1 MHRYV
6 SIFLLTNFY
15 WKWSRSACAPFANH
29 PISLSLSSS
38 SSALQAYVPTYLLQV
53 CDVEPA
59 SQPEAAFFNVIPVGY
74 RPASYS
80 ACHAMQQLLMIMTTT
95 RRRRREGSQ
104 ATANSTFQLVAR
116 LVLGINDSDLLENG
130 TLLRSRAQLLIGT
143 LPGPNRL
150 GVFRKL

>member
-38 SSALQAYVPTYLLQV
+38 TSALQAYVPTYLLQV

-80 ACHAMQQLLMIMTTT
+80 ACHAMQQLLMMMTTT
-95 RRRRREGSQ
+95 RRREGGQ

-143 LPGPNRL
+143 RSNSFG
-150 GVFRKL
+150 GIS